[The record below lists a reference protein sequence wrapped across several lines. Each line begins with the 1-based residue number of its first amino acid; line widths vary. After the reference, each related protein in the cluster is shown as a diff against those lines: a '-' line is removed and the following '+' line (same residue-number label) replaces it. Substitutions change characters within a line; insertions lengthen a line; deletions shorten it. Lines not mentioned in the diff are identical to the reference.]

1 MLDQNNQPNF
11 QRGVAAL
18 VILGLL
24 KQEDMYGYQL
34 VQEMERQSSGALM
47 MKEGSLYPVL
57 YKLEEAGFITS
68 ERRIVGKR
76 MVRVYYHAEPS
87 GLAYLEKL
95 TAEYRAV
102 TGGVF
107 HILEGERT

>member
-1 MLDQNNQPNF
+1 MLDQNYQPNF

-18 VILGLL
+18 VLLGLL

-34 VQEMERQSSGALM
+34 VQEMERQSLGALV

-57 YKLEEAGFITS
+57 YKLEEAGFISS

-76 MVRVYYHAEPS
+76 MARVYYHIES
-87 GLAYLEKL
+87 TGLACLEKL

-102 TGGVF
+102 TDGVF
-107 HILEGERT
+107 HIIEGGQG